1 MPRDLPTPSPART
14 ALASLDA
21 ALLDV
26 RRLGRRPGYRSRLLA
41 AVGDAIDISTVR
53 VLRAVERG
61 HGGGEGD
68 GGAAGICVGDVATRL
83 EVDPST
89 ASRLVDQ
96 QVTAGY
102 LERQRSATDRRRST
116 LTLTDAGRT
125 VLAEVTG
132 ARLDLFAEVT
142 ADWSEHEVATL
153 ATALDRLRL
162 GFARIEDAADDEAA
176 DDAQAPALT

>member
-61 HGGGEGD
+61 HGSGGGD
-68 GGAAGICVGDVATRL
+68 ADGGICVGDVAARL

-96 QVTAGY
+96 QVTTGY
-102 LERQRSATDRRRST
+102 LQRQRCATDRRRST

-132 ARLDLFAEVT
+132 ARLDLLAEVT